1 MADRHLGLIRPDHF
15 LTEPAHVAS
24 QHRST
29 QHPSSAAWHKASEPL
44 AADWPMA
51 FIHAALDRCFVLRNR
66 LGSGFAEAKPSLEM
80 DSNMKEETAIFPL
93 SAGAELR
100 EQAQALAK
108 AAWVMGGP
116 GATELPARPIEEDMD
131 ETKTPSD

>member
-1 MADRHLGLIRPDHF
+1 
-15 LTEPAHVAS
+15 
-24 QHRST
+24 
-29 QHPSSAAWHKASEPL
+29 
-44 AADWPMA
+44 
-51 FIHAALDRCFVLRNR
+51 
-66 LGSGFAEAKPSLEM
+66 M

-116 GATELPARPIEEDMD
+116 GATESPTRPIEEDMD
-131 ETKTPSD
+131 ETNTPSEKIRFSP